1 MLTISY
7 CGVGPDCDYV
17 SKGKTEEEEIMKNGG
32 EYAGRI
38 IAINEKT

>member
-7 CGVGPDCDYV
+7 CEVGADCDYV
-17 SKGKTEEEEIMKNGG
+17 SKGKTEEEVMKNGG

-38 IAINEKT
+38 IAINKKT